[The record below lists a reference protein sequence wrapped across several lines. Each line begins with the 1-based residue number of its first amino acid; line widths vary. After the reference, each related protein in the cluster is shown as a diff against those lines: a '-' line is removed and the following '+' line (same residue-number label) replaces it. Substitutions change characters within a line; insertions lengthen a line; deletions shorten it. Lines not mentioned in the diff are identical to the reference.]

1 MSIKTKAA
9 AVNIAVTSFQRSLA
23 IQIRVIK
30 ALIMR
35 EVITRYGRH
44 NIGFL
49 WLFLEPMLFTL
60 GVTTL
65 QTLIKA
71 THGTNIP
78 VAAFA
83 LTGYSSL
90 IIWRN
95 CSNRCVK
102 AIEVNHSLLYHR
114 NVRVIDV
121 FTARLILE
129 IMGTTSSLIILT
141 IVFSSLGLMQWPSDI
156 LTAIFGWLLIVWF
169 SFALGLV
176 IGAASERSEVVERVW
191 HVFTYLMFPLSG
203 AAFMVG
209 WFPDSVQQLLLWV
222 PMVHSTEM
230 IRHGY
235 FGVDIRTYENPAYL
249 AFVNSIM
256 LIVGLALVK
265 ETGRKVE
272 PE

>member
-1 MSIKTKAA
+1 MTIAA
-9 AVNIAVTSFQRSLA
+9 TSFQRSLA

-35 EVITRYGRH
+35 EVITRFGRH

-65 QTLIKA
+65 WTLIKV

-78 VAAFA
+78 IAAFA

-95 CSNRCVK
+95 CSNRGVK

-121 FTARLILE
+121 FAARLILE
-129 IMGTTSSLIILT
+129 IMGTTTSLILLT
-141 IVFSSLGLMQWPSDI
+141 IVFSSTGLMQWPSDI

-169 SFALGLV
+169 SFSLGLIV
-176 IGAASERSEVVERVW
+176 GAASEHSEVVERVW
-191 HVFTYLMFPLSG
+191 HIFTYLMFPLSG
-203 AAFMVG
+203 AAFMVD
-209 WFPDSVQQLLLWV
+209 WFPKNVQDLLLWV
-222 PMVHSTEM
+222 PMVHGTEM

-235 FGVDIRTYENPAYL
+235 FGLEVRTYENPAYFAL
-249 AFVNSIM
+249 INTLM
-256 LIVGLALVK
+256 LFVGLALVR
-265 ETGRKVE
+265 ETGRRVE
-272 PE
+272 QE

>member
-1 MSIKTKAA
+1 VTIAA
-9 AVNIAVTSFQRSLA
+9 TSFQRSLA

-35 EVITRYGRH
+35 EVITRFGRH

-65 QTLIKA
+65 WTLIKV

-78 VAAFA
+78 IAAFA

-95 CSNRCVK
+95 CSNRGVK

-121 FTARLILE
+121 FAARLILE
-129 IMGTTSSLIILT
+129 IMGTTTSLVLLT

-169 SFALGLV
+169 SLSLGLIV
-176 IGAASERSEVVERVW
+176 GAASERSEVVERVW
-191 HVFTYLMFPLSG
+191 HIFTYIMFPLSG
-203 AAFMVG
+203 AAFMVD
-209 WFPDSVQQLLLWV
+209 WFPQNVQQYILWM

-235 FGVDIRTYENPAYL
+235 FGLDVRTYENPAYL
-249 AFVNSIM
+249 ALVNSIM
-256 LIVGLALVK
+256 LIVGLALVR
-265 ETGRKVE
+265 ETGRRVE